1 MLNRIDGRQELD
13 IVNMLIRALS
23 DEMARQQTD
32 NAASDSP
39 DTIPTEIEEALYE
52 LRIRKLLISAIIDSD
67 RGVARTSV
75 VERRRTKRT
84 VM

>member
-1 MLNRIDGRQELD
+1 MLNRIDGRQELV

-23 DEMARQQTD
+23 DEMARQQTH
-32 NAASDSP
+32 NEASLSP
-39 DTIPTEIEEALYE
+39 DDIPTEIEEALYE
-52 LRIRKLLISAIIDSD
+52 LRLRKLLICAMSDSD
-67 RGVARTSV
+67 HGAGTKSV